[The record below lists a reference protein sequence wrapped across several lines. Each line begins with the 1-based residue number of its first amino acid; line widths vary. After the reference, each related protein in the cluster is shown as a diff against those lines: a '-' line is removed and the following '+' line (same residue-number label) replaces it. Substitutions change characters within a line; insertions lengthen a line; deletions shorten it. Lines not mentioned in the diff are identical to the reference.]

1 MATAQ
6 CQQELQNN
14 FPHACPLR
22 TCALNL
28 GDEAAVITMHRLHF
42 LTAAANISIFHTA
55 AREGWGFRL
64 NFITAIKSSTQTV
77 NMLCEG
83 LV

>member
-22 TCALNL
+22 TRTHARTQFGRWGSGDNNASVAFPDSRSKYINFPL
-28 GDEAAVITMHRLHF
+28 GFSQGV
-42 LTAAANISIFHTA
+42 
-55 AREGWGFRL
+55 GFP
-64 NFITAIKSSTQTV
+64 N
-77 NMLCEG
+77 
-83 LV
+83 